1 MQMTL
6 ICNICEKLALTLGAI
21 GLVGF
26 AVYLIIAIVLSVK
39 NKFIEPLYSVFPQE
53 QPWYL
58 SFIYISIGFLFLI
71 KY

>member
-6 ICNICEKLALTLGAI
+6 ILNICENLALALGII

-26 AVYLIIAIVLSVK
+26 VVRLITAMVLSVK
-39 NKFIEPLYSVFPQE
+39 NKSIEPLCSVLPQK

-58 SFIYISIGFLFLI
+58 SFMYISIGLLFLI

>member
-39 NKFIEPLYSVFPQE
+39 NKSIEPLCSVFPQ

-58 SFIYISIGFLFLI
+58 SFMYISIGFLFLI

>member
-1 MQMTL
+1 MQTTL
-6 ICNICEKLALTLGAI
+6 ILNICEKLAFALGII

-26 AVYLIIAIVLSVK
+26 AVYLIIAIILSVK
-39 NKFIEPLYSVFPQE
+39 NKSVEPLYSVFPQE

-58 SFIYISIGFLFLI
+58 SFMYISIGFLFLI

>member
-6 ICNICEKLALTLGAI
+6 ILNICEKLALAFGII

-26 AVYLIIAIVLSVK
+26 VACLIISIALSVK
-39 NKFIEPLYSVFPQE
+39 NKSIEPLCSVFPQE

-58 SFIYISIGFLFLI
+58 SFMYI
-71 KY
+71 

>member
-6 ICNICEKLALTLGAI
+6 ILNICEKLALTLGTI
-21 GLVGF
+21 GLIGF
-26 AVYLIIAIVLSVK
+26 IVCLILAIELSVK
-39 NKFIEPLYSVFPQE
+39 NKSIEPLCSVFPQ

-58 SFIYISIGFLFLI
+58 SFMYISIGFLFLI

>member
-6 ICNICEKLALTLGAI
+6 ILNICEKLALTLGTI
-21 GLVGF
+21 GLIGF
-26 AVYLIIAIVLSVK
+26 IMCLILAIELSVK
-39 NKFIEPLYSVFPQE
+39 NKSIEPLCQMFP

-58 SFIYISIGFLFLI
+58 SFMYISIGFLFLI

>member
-1 MQMTL
+1 MQMS
-6 ICNICEKLALTLGAI
+6 EKLALALGVI

-26 AVYLIIAIVLSVK
+26 AVHLIIAIVLSVK
-39 NKFIEPLYSVFPQE
+39 NKSIKPFYSVLPQE

-58 SFIYISIGFLFLI
+58 SFMYISIGFLLLI

>member
-6 ICNICEKLALTLGAI
+6 ILNICEKLALTLGTIGLIGFIVCLILAI
-21 GLVGF
+21 G
-26 AVYLIIAIVLSVK
+26 LSVK
-39 NKFIEPLYSVFPQE
+39 NKSIEPLCSVFPQ

-58 SFIYISIGFLFLI
+58 SFMYISIGFLFLI